1 MRCLICFSIIW
12 VTRYSRGSSQ
22 QPVFVVGRAQGLL
35 LQGRVHLPIILAS
48 CNVARN
54 AMFKV
59 LIKDVESWAMHLCIF
74 FLFHYCIFPS
84 FLSVLAVQCSVFFFL
99 LDIYHVNFFCFH
111 HGFEILNGFEKK
123 CLVPEEHCKWIL
135 NLEQTWIQSCLNIPI
150 KGRKSEEKNNTAHS
164 T

>member
-1 MRCLICFSIIW
+1 MLCLICFSIIL
-12 VTRYSRGSSQ
+12 VTCYSRGSSQ
-22 QPVFVVGRAQGLL
+22 QPIFIVRRAQGLL
-35 LQGRVHLPIILAS
+35 LQGRAHLLIILAS

-59 LIKDVESWAMHLCIF
+59 LIKDVESWAMHFMHLLSLPLLYF
-74 FLFHYCIFPS
+74 FFPFCLFWQYS
-84 FLSVLAVQCSVFFFL
+84 TVCSFFL
-99 LDIYHVNFFCFH
+99 LDIYHVNFFFH

-123 CLVPEEHCKWIL
+123 CLVPEEHSKWIL

-150 KGRKSEEKNNTAHS
+150 KRRKSEEKNNTAHS